1 MADVLTAPQGML
13 PGAPTSPAEAPLP
26 PLRDD
31 LALLPGPPTHDGAP
45 TWTLH
50 DPAANRFLRIGWLE
64 FEILQRWPLGRADAI
79 AEAIHRE
86 TPLPVTPEEVLHFLQ
101 FAERSELLH
110 PIGPQGTARMARVVH
125 LRRLHPLKWLLKNYL
140 FLRVPLVRPDA
151 FLRATLPIV
160 RRLFTP
166 GFLALVLG
174 VAALGL
180 FLIGRQWDSFTHS
193 FLHLFTLEGAAMGGA
208 ALLFAKII
216 HELGHGYA
224 ARLCGCRVPSM
235 GVAFM
240 VLMPVLWTDTT
251 EAWRLT
257 SRRHRLLIDAGGM
270 LAELTLAAFAS
281 LAWSFL
287 PDGPLRSGV
296 FMLAGTT
303 WIMTLA
309 VNLNPLMRFDGYFLM
324 ADALDI
330 PNLQD
335 RAFAMGRWWLRERLF
350 ALGAPPPEVQTP
362 GRRRFMI
369 GYALSIW
376 VYRFVLF
383 TGIAL
388 LVYHLFFKLLGL
400 FLMMVEIGWFIVR
413 PILSELAAWA
423 AHRRAMRWNRNSA
436 ATLAAFGLLVAA
448 FLVPWR
454 SEVSAPAMLH
464 AERQAVLYALHAG
477 RIRTMPDG
485 VGAGLD
491 ANAPAFVL
499 DSPDLSYRIAQAER
513 QIRLHQV
520 QANAQAADPEQAS
533 QLPVTWQ
540 QMEGAVADL
549 ETLTAQQAEMTVR
562 APFAGRVLE
571 LADHL
576 RSGAWVAARE
586 PLALLVEPD
595 SVVAQAYV
603 AEADLARLTPGAA
616 AQFIPEDGSTP
627 TPLRL
632 RAIDALPTRELESA
646 ELASTHGGGVA
657 ARALP
662 SGKMVTEEAVYRAT
676 LAPDTGLRLP
686 HAVRGTVLIE
696 GERISWGRRLWRI
709 ALGVLIRE
717 SGW

>member
-1 MADVLTAPQGML
+1 M
-13 PGAPTSPAEAPLP
+13 PLP

-31 LALLPGPPTHDGAP
+31 LTLLPGPPTHEGAP
-45 TWTLH
+45 SWTLH
-50 DPAANRFLRIGWLE
+50 DPSANRFLRIGWLE

-79 AEAIHRE
+79 AEAIQRE
-86 TPLPVTPEEVLHFLQ
+86 TPLPVTAEEVLHFVQ

-110 PIGPQGTARMARVVH
+110 PFGPQGTARMARVVQA
-125 LRRLHPLKWLLKNYL
+125 RRLHPLKWLLKNYL
-140 FLRVPLVRPDA
+140 FLRVPLVRPDR
-151 FLRATLPIV
+151 FLGATLPLA

-166 GFLALVLG
+166 GFLMLVLV
-174 VAALGL
+174 VAMLGL

-193 FLHLFTLEGAAMGGA
+193 FMHLFTLEGAAMGGA
-208 ALLFAKII
+208 ALLFAKIV

-224 ARLCGCRVPSM
+224 AKLSGCRVPAM
-235 GVAFM
+235 GVAFL

-257 SRRHRLLIDAGGM
+257 SRRKRLLIDAGGM

-296 FMLAGTT
+296 FMLASTT

-350 ALGAPPPEVQTP
+350 ALGNPPPEVQPP

-369 GYALSIW
+369 GYAFAIW

-383 TGIAL
+383 MGIAL

-413 PILSELAAWA
+413 PIVTELAAWA
-423 AHRRAMRWNRNSA
+423 AQRGAMRWNRNTV

-454 SEVSAPAMLH
+454 SEVSAPGLLH

-477 RIRTMPDG
+477 RIRAMPDG
-485 VGAGLD
+485 VGAGL
-491 ANAPAFVL
+491 AENAPAFVL
-499 DSPDLSYRIAQAER
+499 ESPDLFYKIAQAER
-513 QIRLHQV
+513 QIRLYQV
-520 QANAQAADPEQAS
+520 QANAQAADAEQSS

-540 QMEGAVADL
+540 QMEGAIADL
-549 ETLTAQQAEMTVR
+549 ETLTAQRDEMTVR
-562 APFAGRVLE
+562 TPFAGRVLE

-576 RSGAWVAARE
+576 RPGAWAAARE
-586 PLALLVEPD
+586 PLALLVAPD
-595 SVVAQAYV
+595 SIIAEAYV
-603 AEADLARLTPGAA
+603 AEADLARLAPGATA
-616 AQFIPEDGSTP
+616 RFVPEDGTAAV
-627 TPLRL
+627 PLRL
-632 RAIDALPTRELESA
+632 RSIDALATRELESA

-662 SGKMVTEEAVYRAT
+662 NGKTVAEEAVYRAI
-676 LAPDTGLRLP
+676 LAPEEGVHLP
-686 HAVRGTVLIE
+686 HASRGTILIE
-696 GERISWGRRLWRI
+696 GERESWGRRLWRI
-709 ALGVLIRE
+709 AVGVLIRE